1 MLESKNQLHQ
11 ADADVVASVKDAED
25 TPLSVLANSM
35 PPKLSV
41 ESPASPELKRLS
53 PKLSSTCPILVDAG
67 ETDPSSMKSEIV
79 VDVDDDDILDMQPR
93 CRTRAQ
99 HKKALAVKIE
109 TPLITPARTR
119 ARVKVKS
126 VNKHHDFETPPEKRL
141 KESIVPNDPKPCHD
155 HEHEHANVGE
165 AGNTTEACNAAFQA
179 LQKIVDVSDSGDT
192 MVNDAL
198 ALAQG
203 FVSAAKEGA
212 TGWKVIL
219 KVFPILLDFAV
230 VNQTASVELESKR
243 SVKGRLESDGPFAQE
258 YVSANCAS
266 SAAEDLRELSVAV
279 KQGILL
285 SDYLYHL
292 KLCSERDLLLA
303 ALAKRIAELEAHVEV
318 ATKTASF
325 AKQTIMGLANGKLAV
340 RDLILPQI
348 ASLHESL
355 ANCSRF
361 DGPEKD
367 PDLFHRVQLLALKL
381 LRMSAQPEQRQSDNI
396 LTDMGARTVP
406 AELTKQVALAGST
419 GTALTEALLAV
430 AKLVMEPQKVAL
442 ETKLTRL
449 KHDYACTSE
458 LAQSP
463 AASVR
468 DAEEKL
474 KEDQGELMPLRQ
486 LLGRISDKEV
496 RAGAIRELAVRA
508 RREAIEKLPKMEGD
522 LTSVEAA
529 LNRCKDMEAPWGE
542 VGYLLMSGGQPVAQG
557 PASLSPR
564 MLSDSDWA
572 RLEEGQQLND
582 MLIDLFIR
590 LMVHAFGNQSVHAF
604 TSHFYTRLCA
614 CGGNGGEGWEN
625 VKTWTRSARR
635 LLPQGIFSCD
645 FLFLPIHADNSHW
658 LLAVVCRPWASGK
671 VHHDGK
677 LKSPIVVFFDSLGQN
692 HTLQAQ
698 VVRVL
703 QEYLAREWQDSIG
716 SDYDEQLHGV
726 NIEVPRQTN
735 MVDCGIY
742 VLEFAWQLLR
752 TKESLEALG
761 TVHPVLTLRENPR
774 NFWQHAGAALR
785 AATPEDTE
793 DTKALAEL
801 LWNTEHHVTSVVG
814 GSPDLPAPVPTT
826 PKQQHTSVLK
836 PFSPKRRSKAPDSA
850 LQCTEA
856 SP

>member
-1 MLESKNQLHQ
+1 
-11 ADADVVASVKDAED
+11 
-25 TPLSVLANSM
+25 
-35 PPKLSV
+35 
-41 ESPASPELKRLS
+41 
-53 PKLSSTCPILVDAG
+53 
-67 ETDPSSMKSEIV
+67 
-79 VDVDDDDILDMQPR
+79 
-93 CRTRAQ
+93 
-99 HKKALAVKIE
+99 
-109 TPLITPARTR
+109 
-119 ARVKVKS
+119 
-126 VNKHHDFETPPEKRL
+126 
-141 KESIVPNDPKPCHD
+141 
-155 HEHEHANVGE
+155 
-165 AGNTTEACNAAFQA
+165 
-179 LQKIVDVSDSGDT
+179 
-192 MVNDAL
+192 
-198 ALAQG
+198 
-203 FVSAAKEGA
+203 
-212 TGWKVIL
+212 
-219 KVFPILLDFAV
+219 
-230 VNQTASVELESKR
+230 
-243 SVKGRLESDGPFAQE
+243 
-258 YVSANCAS
+258 
-266 SAAEDLRELSVAV
+266 
-279 KQGILL
+279 
-285 SDYLYHL
+285 
-292 KLCSERDLLLA
+292 LLA
-303 ALAKRIAELEAHVEV
+303 ALSKRIAELEAHVEV

-614 CGGNGGEGWEN
+614 CGGNGG
-625 VKTWTRSARR
+625 
-635 LLPQGIFSCD
+635 
-645 FLFLPIHADNSHW
+645 
-658 LLAVVCRPWASGK
+658 
-671 VHHDGK
+671 
-677 LKSPIVVFFDSLGQN
+677 
-692 HTLQAQ
+692 
-698 VVRVL
+698 
-703 QEYLAREWQDSIG
+703 
-716 SDYDEQLHGV
+716 
-726 NIEVPRQTN
+726 
-735 MVDCGIY
+735 
-742 VLEFAWQLLR
+742 
-752 TKESLEALG
+752 
-761 TVHPVLTLRENPR
+761 
-774 NFWQHAGAALR
+774 
-785 AATPEDTE
+785 
-793 DTKALAEL
+793 
-801 LWNTEHHVTSVVG
+801 
-814 GSPDLPAPVPTT
+814 
-826 PKQQHTSVLK
+826 
-836 PFSPKRRSKAPDSA
+836 
-850 LQCTEA
+850 
-856 SP
+856 